1 MQDKPRTSPSSPH
14 AELRISRWPG
24 WIWAVPVAALLIVG
38 WLAIRA
44 LANGGTD
51 IAITFASAHGI
62 SPGDSKIVYRGVT
75 VGKVTSVS
83 LGKGGRNVVV
93 HANIQEAAENLLT
106 TGTQF
111 WLRGT
116 HPSLTNLSSLGAILS
131 GPTIVMQPGSGKS
144 ATRFAGLARKPVVS
158 GDHGKPQTYAVTFE
172 GAVGAL
178 SAGDAV
184 KLRGFTVGEVRSV
197 GFGYD
202 ARSGA
207 LSSPITLALY
217 PSRFHIHH
225 ARSPQSD
232 AALRAAVSALI
243 AKGLRARLGRSPPL
257 IGDYRVTLEMV
268 PGAPSASPERLHG
281 LPVIPTAPGGGLDSI
296 LSRLNKVPLDQIA
309 QNVLDLT
316 HNADRIVSSPKL
328 HDSVAQL
335 DATLKQ
341 IHKTAAKAGPR
352 ITRLIH
358 DLRNTAGQLDAAAKA
373 ADKSL
378 GGAPSQTGLRQSL
391 REITEAARS
400 VRALANYLDRHPE
413 ALVQGRS
420 GG

>member
-1 MQDKPRTSPSSPH
+1 MQDKPRTSPPSPD
-14 AELRISRWPG
+14 AERRISRWPG
-24 WIWAVPVAALLIVG
+24 WIWAIPVAALLIVG

-51 IAITFASAHGI
+51 ITITFADAHGI
-62 SPGDSKIVYRGVT
+62 SPGDSKIVYRGMA
-75 VGKVTSVS
+75 VGKVTAVS
-83 LGKGGRNVVV
+83 LGKGGHDVVIR
-93 HANIQEAAENLLT
+93 ANIDEAAENLLRK
-106 TGTQF
+106 GTRF
-111 WLRGT
+111 WLRGA
-116 HPSLTNLSSLGAILS
+116 HPSLTNLSSLGAVLS
-131 GPTIVMQPGSGKS
+131 GPTIVMQPGTGKP
-144 ATRFAGLARKPVVS
+144 ATRFAGLAHKPAVT
-158 GDHGKPQTYAVTFE
+158 GDHGTPQFYAVTFK

-184 KLRGFTVGEVRSV
+184 KLRGFTVGQVLSV

-202 ARSGA
+202 ARTGK
-207 LSSPITLALY
+207 LSSPVTLALY

-225 ARSPQSD
+225 AKAPQSD

-243 AKGLRARLGRSPPL
+243 AKGLRARLERSPPL
-257 IGDYRVTLEMV
+257 IGGYRVTLEMV
-268 PGAPSASPERLHG
+268 PGASTVSPRQMDG
-281 LPVIPTAPGGGLDSI
+281 LPVIATAPGSGLNSI

-309 QNVLDLT
+309 QNVLDIT
-316 HNADRIVSSPKL
+316 RNADRLVSSPKL
-328 HDSVAQL
+328 KDSVAQL
-335 DATLKQ
+335 DTTLKQ

-358 DLRNTAGQLDAAAKA
+358 DLRKTAGQLDAAAKA

-391 REITEAARS
+391 REITQAARS